1 VGLLDD
7 FPAQEGLGPTIMCSA
22 GQLAGVFVALRGQT
36 VKLDEL
42 LTVLPANDPG
52 ASPGLLVPDLEPT
65 DLVSLFAQRL
75 RAVDGTDHGPLPLR
89 AAADIVLSI
98 FSDAGVDR
106 YLGWDDPGLPGIHGR
121 LALRGIRRVDAWVPK
136 DPAARRSHQG
146 AYTEVGGGLTGADF
160 GLAESGSIVLRSG
173 SGRARLASIVPAV
186 HIAILPVHRVVRSLA
201 HYAAEHPAA
210 PTGLSNL
217 VMVTGPS
224 RTGDIEQQLNLG
236 VHGPRHLHVV
246 LVN

>member
-1 VGLLDD
+1 
-7 FPAQEGLGPTIMCSA
+7 M
-22 GQLAGVFVALRGQT
+22 
-36 VKLDEL
+36 KLDEL
-42 LTVLPANDPG
+42 LTVLPAHEPG
-52 ASPGLLVPDLEPT
+52 ASPGLLVPDLERIDP
-65 DLVSLFAQRL
+65 VSLFAQRL

-89 AAADIVLSI
+89 AAAEIVLSI
-98 FSDAGVDR
+98 FSDAGVDS

-121 LALRGIRRVDAWVPK
+121 LALASIRRVAAWVPK
-136 DPAARRSHQG
+136 EPASRLTHQI
-146 AYTEVGGGLTGADF
+146 AYRDVGGGLTGADF

-173 SGRARLASIVPAV
+173 PGRARLASIVPAV
-186 HIAILPVHRVVRSLA
+186 HVAILPVGRVVRSLA
-201 HYAAEHPAA
+201 HYASEHPAA

-217 VMVTGPS
+217 VVVTGPS

>member
-1 VGLLDD
+1 
-7 FPAQEGLGPTIMCSA
+7 M
-22 GQLAGVFVALRGQT
+22 
-36 VKLDEL
+36 KLDEL
-42 LTVLPANDPG
+42 LTVLPADDPG
-52 ASPGLLVPDLEPT
+52 ASPGLVVPDLEHG
-65 DLVSLFAQRL
+65 DLVSLFMQRL
-75 RAVDGTDHGPLPLR
+75 RAVDGTGHGPLPLR
-89 AAADIVLSI
+89 AAANSVLSI
-98 FSDAGVDR
+98 FSDAGVDS

-121 LALRGIRRVDAWVPK
+121 LALVGIKRVDAWVPK
-136 DPAARRSHQG
+136 EPARRLTHQS
-146 AYTEVGGGLTGADF
+146 AYTDVGGGLTGADF

-173 SGRARLASIVPAV
+173 PGRARLASIVPAV
-186 HIAILPVHRVVRSLA
+186 HVAILPVGRVIRSLA

-217 VMVTGPS
+217 VVVTGPS

>member
-1 VGLLDD
+1 
-7 FPAQEGLGPTIMCSA
+7 M
-22 GQLAGVFVALRGQT
+22 
-36 VKLDEL
+36 KLDEL
-42 LTVLPANDPG
+42 LTVLPAHDPG
-52 ASPGLLVPDLEPT
+52 ASPGLLVPDLEHI

-75 RAVDGTDHGPLPLR
+75 LTVDGTGHGPLPLR
-89 AAADIVLSI
+89 AAANVVLSI
-98 FSDAGVDR
+98 FSDAGVDS

-121 LALRGIRRVDAWVPK
+121 LALAGIRRVDAWVPK
-136 DPAARRSHQG
+136 EPAPRLTHLS
-146 AYTEVGGGLTGADF
+146 AYTDVGGGLTGADF

-173 SGRARLASIVPAV
+173 PGRARLASIVPAV
-186 HIAILPVHRVVRSLA
+186 HVAILPVGRVVRSLA

-217 VMVTGPS
+217 VVVTGPS

>member
-1 VGLLDD
+1 MY
-7 FPAQEGLGPTIMCSA
+7 FA
-22 GQLAGVFVALRGQT
+22 GQHAGVFVALRGQT

-42 LTVLPANDPG
+42 LTVLPADEPG
-52 ASPGLLVPDLEPT
+52 ASPGLLVPDLERIDP
-65 DLVSLFAQRL
+65 VSLFAQRL

-89 AAADIVLSI
+89 AAAEIVLSI
-98 FSDAGVDR
+98 FSDAGVDS

-121 LALRGIRRVDAWVPK
+121 LALAGIRRVAAWVPK
-136 DPAARRSHQG
+136 EPASRLTHQI
-146 AYTEVGGGLTGADF
+146 AYRDVGGGLTGADF

-173 SGRARLASIVPAV
+173 PGRARLASIVPAV
-186 HIAILPVHRVVRSLA
+186 HVAILPVGRVVRSLA
-201 HYAAEHPAA
+201 HYASEHPAA

-217 VMVTGPS
+217 VVVTGPS

-236 VHGPRHLHVV
+236 VHGPKHLHVV

>member
-1 VGLLDD
+1 MY
-7 FPAQEGLGPTIMCSA
+7 FA
-22 GQLAGVFVALRGQT
+22 GQHAGVFVAFRGQT

-42 LTVLPANDPG
+42 LTVLPAHEPG
-52 ASPGLLVPDLEPT
+52 ASPGLLVPDLERIDP
-65 DLVSLFAQRL
+65 VSLFSQRL

-89 AAADIVLSI
+89 AAAEIVLSI
-98 FSDAGVDR
+98 FSDAGVDS

-121 LALRGIRRVDAWVPK
+121 LALAGIRRVAAWVPK
-136 DPAARRSHQG
+136 EPASRLTHQI
-146 AYTEVGGGLTGADF
+146 AYRDVGGGLTGADF

-173 SGRARLASIVPAV
+173 PGRARLASIVPAV
-186 HIAILPVHRVVRSLA
+186 HVAILPVGRVVRSLA
-201 HYAAEHPAA
+201 HYASEHPAA

-217 VMVTGPS
+217 VVVTGPS

>member
-1 VGLLDD
+1 
-7 FPAQEGLGPTIMCSA
+7 M
-22 GQLAGVFVALRGQT
+22 
-36 VKLDEL
+36 KLDEL
-42 LTVLPANDPG
+42 LTVLPTHDPG
-52 ASPGLLVPDLEPT
+52 ASPGLLVPDLEHIDP
-65 DLVSLFAQRL
+65 VSLFAQRL

-89 AAADIVLSI
+89 AAAEIVLSI
-98 FSDAGVDR
+98 FSGAGVDS
-106 YLGWDDPGLPGIHGR
+106 YLGWDDPGLPGIHAR
-121 LALRGIRRVDAWVPK
+121 LTLAGIRRVDAWVPK
-136 DPAARRSHQG
+136 DPASRLNHQR
-146 AYTEVGGGLTGADF
+146 AYTDVGGGLTGADF

-173 SGRARLASIVPAV
+173 PGRARLASIVPAIHV
-186 HIAILPVHRVVRSLA
+186 AILPVGRVVRSLA

-217 VMVTGPS
+217 VVVTGPS